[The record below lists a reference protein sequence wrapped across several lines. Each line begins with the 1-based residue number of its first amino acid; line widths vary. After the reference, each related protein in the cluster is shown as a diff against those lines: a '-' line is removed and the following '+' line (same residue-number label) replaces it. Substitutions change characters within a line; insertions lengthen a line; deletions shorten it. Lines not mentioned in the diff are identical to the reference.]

1 MVARELQIWHLIG
14 IFVLNYLLF
23 CMFRNYLK
31 TAFRNM
37 RRNKLFTGLN
47 IFGLASGLACSILI
61 FLWVR
66 DELSYDQFNPGADH
80 IFRLT
85 TRVKDIE
92 AVMVPNAFVTAMK
105 SEIPGIKN
113 TTRCIPLQKII
124 TVGTRKFDEKQMYYA
139 DSNFLRVF
147 NYPLLRGNKT
157 TVLLEPNSVVLT
169 EATAIKYFGGA
180 DQAMGKSIYID
191 NDIKGATLEVTG
203 VLKNIP
209 ANSHL
214 HFDLLLPMENWDRQ
228 VIQPQPWRYFDSY
241 VYFQLADGVKPEP
254 AVIQKLEK
262 QINAMRNRAIVN
274 TEAVPA
280 SMYIQPLTDIHLY
293 SHFRHDVGGQGNIEY
308 VRIFILVAVFILFI
322 ACINFMN
329 LATALSGSRAKE
341 VGLRKTLGALRL
353 QLTLQFIGESM
364 LLAFISLCLALLLVY
379 TALPFFNTLA
389 SKSIILDLL
398 DIQLTGKIL
407 AITILVGLLAGSYPA
422 FYLSSFKVVKVLKG
436 GELLKGKGSFLRN
449 GLVVLQ
455 FSISVIL
462 MVSTV
467 VIYHQL
473 RYLHNRDI
481 GFNRE
486 NLLYISLPEVGDLK
500 NNADALKSALGQSSR
515 IGDYTI
521 TSDLP
526 TDLNA
531 PTPLVWRGME
541 KGSLV
546 LCNRLNVDEN
556 FVRTF
561 DMKMQAGRFYTKEF
575 KGSDSEYVVNETA
588 VKSMRMDPATA
599 IGKMIT
605 IRGHEG
611 TIVGVVKDFNFE
623 PVHKPIEPLVMRCRP
638 AGDFLVIRTAPGTIQ
653 RTLASVQNCFQRVYG
668 NNPFA
673 YGFVDQDLDH
683 LYTAETRMGK
693 LFNIFSVLS
702 IVISC
707 LGLFGLA
714 TFSAQ
719 RRTKEIGIRKVL
731 GAGEVGIVALLAKEF
746 LWLVLISL
754 LIAFPIAWYAMNQ
767 WLQGFVYKINISGW
781 IFAVAG
787 VIALLVAFVAV
798 SYQTI
803 RAAIANPV
811 NSLRSE

>member
-1 MVARELQIWHLIG
+1 
-14 IFVLNYLLF
+14 
-23 CMFRNYLK
+23 
-31 TAFRNM
+31 M

-61 FLWVR
+61 FLWVQ
-66 DELSYDQFNPGADH
+66 DELSYDRFIAGADH

-92 AVMVPNAFVTAMK
+92 SAIVPPGFVTAMK
-105 SEIPGIKN
+105 SEIPVIKN

-124 TVGTRKFDEKQMYYA
+124 TVDTRKFDEKQMYYA

-147 NYPLLRGNKT
+147 NYPLVRGNNT
-157 TVLLEPNSVVLT
+157 TVLSEPNSVVLT
-169 EATAIKYFGGA
+169 EATAVKYFGGA
-180 DQAMGKSIYID
+180 DQATGKSIYID
-191 NDIKGATLEVTG
+191 NDIKGTTLKVTG

-214 HFDLLLPMENWDRQ
+214 HFDLLLSMDIWDRQ
-228 VIQPQPWRYFDSY
+228 IVNPQPWRYFDSY
-241 VYFQLADGVKPEP
+241 VYFQLVDRLTPEP
-254 AVIQKLEK
+254 LVMQKLEK
-262 QINAMRNRAIVN
+262 QINVMRNRAIVN
-274 TEAVPA
+274 AEAVPA
-280 SMYIQPLTDIHLY
+280 AMFIQPLTGIHLY

-308 VRIFILVAVFILFI
+308 VRIFILVAAFIIFI

-341 VGLRKTLGALRL
+341 VGLRKTIGALRW

-364 LLAFISLCLALLLVY
+364 LLALISLGLALVLVY
-379 TALPFFNTLA
+379 AALPLFNTLA

-398 DIQLTGKIL
+398 DINLTGKIL
-407 AITILVGLLAGSYPA
+407 AIAILVGLLAGSYPA
-422 FYLSSFKVVKVLKG
+422 FYLSSFNFVSVMKG
-436 GELLKGKGSFLRN
+436 GELLKRKGFFLRN

-462 MVSTV
+462 MISSV
-467 VIYHQL
+467 VIYNQL

-486 NLLYISLPEVGDLK
+486 NLLYISLPEVGDLM
-500 NNADALKSALGQSSR
+500 NNADALKHSLSESSG
-515 IGDYTI
+515 IGDFTI
-521 TSDLP
+521 ISDLP
-526 TDLNA
+526 TDLNT
-531 PTPLVWRGME
+531 PTQLSWRGME

-556 FVRTF
+556 FIRVF
-561 DMKMQAGRFYTKEF
+561 DMKMQAGRFYTKDF
-575 KGSDSEYVVNETA
+575 RGSDSEYVVNETA
-588 VKSMRMDPATA
+588 ARSMRMDPATA

-605 IRGHEG
+605 IRGQEG
-611 TIVGVVKDFNFE
+611 MIVGVVKDFNFE
-623 PVHKPIEPLVMRCRP
+623 PVHKPIEPLVMRYRHS
-638 AGDFLVIRTAPGTIQ
+638 GDFLVIRTAPGTIQ
-653 RTLASVQNCFQRVYG
+653 RILTGVENCFQRVYG

-693 LFNIFSVLS
+693 LFNIFAILS

-714 TFSAQ
+714 TYSTR
-719 RRTKEIGIRKVL
+719 RRTREIGVRKVL
-731 GAGEVGIVALLAKEF
+731 GAGEAGIVALLAKEF
-746 LWLVLISL
+746 LRLVVISL
-754 LIAFPIAWYAMNQ
+754 LLAFPIAWYVMDQ
-767 WLQGFVYKINISGW
+767 WLEGFVYRINISGW
-781 IFAVAG
+781 IFAAAG
-787 VIALLVAFVAV
+787 VIAMLVAFVAV